1 MAVAQELHFLSQG
14 RDWGMIDS
22 PSSMWRNV
30 TCSNRKR
37 IPSFVPRRLGVPVD
51 SSCGHM
57 DRCTAMASRTRSVT
71 HTSRLIL
78 LLLLLLLLLSEPLAV
93 ERQCLIT
100 MGQLE
105 GRVGIGRTKPKLMGL
120 GKRFLDWESKP
131 SHPII
136 ETIYKKALAVAHVL
150 SPRKN
155 E

>member
-1 MAVAQELHFLSQG
+1 M
-14 RDWGMIDS
+14 
-22 PSSMWRNV
+22 
-30 TCSNRKR
+30 
-37 IPSFVPRRLGVPVD
+37 
-51 SSCGHM
+51 
-57 DRCTAMASRTRSVT
+57 
-71 HTSRLIL
+71 
-78 LLLLLLLLLSEPLAV
+78 AV

-100 MGQLE
+100 MAQLE